1 MTTGPAVAF
10 PMSAVMRNIQFHGT
24 TMGSR
29 CEFAEMVAYVSE
41 HRIKPTIAQVVDG
54 ISDLKSI
61 DALFTAMQKG
71 EQFGK
76 LVVRISDSKPREA
89 GKL

>member
-1 MTTGPAVAF
+1 
-10 PMSAVMRNIQFHGT
+10 MRNIQFHGT

-29 CEFAEMVAYVSE
+29 CEFAEMVEYVKE
-41 HRIKPTIAQVVDG
+41 HRIKPVIAQVVDG
-54 ISDLKSI
+54 ISDLRSI
-61 DALFTAMQKG
+61 DDLFKTMQKG

-76 LVVRISDSKPREA
+76 LVVRISDNISCKA